1 MQPGLETILPLVEKP
16 ARYTGGETGA
26 APPARPGELRFVL
39 CYPDVYEIGMSHK
52 GFLNLYAAL
61 AGVEGVAVERCFA
74 PWGDMAAELRRRGVP
89 LGALESGLP
98 LADADALGFS
108 IATPLNFTT
117 ALSMLELAGVPLL
130 AAERGEDDPLVIAG
144 GQAMFNAE
152 PMADFLD
159 VVALGE
165 GDEMVVEL
173 TEVVRAAKADG
184 AARDETV
191 RRLGAVEGAYVPS
204 WYEASYNGGA
214 FAGLRRKEPSAPAR
228 VRKRTPADA
237 AAVPAAAPLVANVPP
252 THDRL
257 AVEVMRG
264 CVWGCRFCQA
274 GMVTRPAR
282 ERDAGTCLAE
292 AEALTSATGAA
303 ALSFLALNACDYSA
317 LEPLLENV
325 RSSRPDVNLSLPAA
339 RISSYRGE
347 LSAALISQRRSQ
359 QTFAPEVGTDRL
371 RAAVNKDFTNDD
383 VVAAVA
389 AAGRAGCQNVK
400 LYFMVGLPSEA
411 DDDVAAV
418 GELIAACRRALRDG
432 LGRWGNLS
440 AAVSP
445 FVPQAH
451 TPFQWLGLAP
461 PEVLARR
468 IALVKKAAPRQ
479 VKVDGEVGSRVLE
492 ACLARGGRRLGPV
505 ILEAYRRGA
514 SFDAWRDRYDAGAWE
529 AAFAAAG
536 LDMEA
541 YARRELPL
549 DAPLPWDHVD
559 AGVTKDVLVA
569 EFERAAEGRPTPRCE
584 DVACRRCGACDDDG
598 ATLQFATRS
607 LPGTESPARA
617 PHTEKKQRL
626 RFAYGKVGPWRWLS
640 HLELYRLLLAQLR
653 RAGVPLSRSG
663 GFSPKPRLVLAPAL
677 PVGVAGAEEYGEV
690 FLYEETAPDDFLA
703 RVNDEEPFALAR
715 AWEED
720 VRGPALERIL
730 AGAHYRVAFAPLA
743 ASLDLRTEAVLDNV
757 DEGLSG
763 GDPIASGRSGA
774 RNLGDEFRLESW
786 SREEAAL
793 EFYLAAGAA
802 GALYDVV
809 ARLAGVSPAE
819 ARAARVTRTR
829 AVPAETGAVG
839 Q

>member
-16 ARYTGGETGA
+16 ARYIGGETGA

-39 CYPDVYEIGMSHK
+39 CYPDVYQIGMSHK

-61 AGVEGVAVERCFA
+61 AEVDGVAAERCFA
-74 PWGDMAAELRRRGVP
+74 PWGDMAAELRRRAVP

-98 LADADALGFS
+98 LSSADVLGFS
-108 IATPLNFTT
+108 FATPLNFTT
-117 ALSMLELAGVPLL
+117 ALSMLELAGVPLF
-130 AAERGEDDPLVIAG
+130 AAERGDADPVVVGG

-159 VVALGE
+159 AVALGE
-165 GDEMVVEL
+165 GDELVVEL
-173 TEVVRAAKADG
+173 AEVVRAAKTDG
-184 AARDETV
+184 VTRAEMLK
-191 RRLGAVEGAYVPS
+191 RLGGVAGVYVPS
-204 WYEASYNGGA
+204 WYEATYDGGL

-237 AAVPAAAPLVANVPP
+237 AAVPAPPPLVANVPP
-252 THDRL
+252 IHDRL
-257 AVEVMRG
+257 AVEVTRG

-282 ERDAGTCLAE
+282 ERDADACLGE
-292 AEALTSATGAA
+292 AKALTTATGAS
-303 ALSFLALNACDYSA
+303 ALSFLALSACDYSA

-359 QTFAPEVGTDRL
+359 QTFAPEVGADRL
-371 RAAVNKDFTNDD
+371 RAFINKDFTNDD
-383 VVAAVA
+383 VIAAVA

-400 LYFMVGLPSEA
+400 LYFMVGLPSET
-411 DDDVAAV
+411 DDDAAAV
-418 GELIAACRRALRDG
+418 GKLIALCRRALRDG

-468 IALVKKAAPRQ
+468 IALAKKAAPRQ
-479 VKVDGEVGSRVLE
+479 VKVDGDVGSRVLE
-492 ACLARGGRRLGPV
+492 ACLARGDRRLGPV
-505 ILEAYRRGA
+505 ILEAHRRGA
-514 SFDAWRDRYDAGAWE
+514 RFDAWRDHYDAEAWE

-536 LDMEA
+536 LYMET
-541 YARRELPL
+541 YARRELSL
-549 DAPLPWDHVD
+549 EAPLPWDHVD
-559 AGVTKDVLVA
+559 VGVTKDFLAA
-569 EFERAAEGRPTPRCE
+569 EFKKAMEGRPTPPCE
-584 DVACRRCGACDDDG
+584 SVACRRCGACDDDG
-598 ATLQFATRS
+598 VTLQFAAS
-607 LPGTESPARA
+607 ELPKAEAPARPA
-617 PHTEKKQRL
+617 LTSRKQRL
-626 RFAYGKVGPWRWLS
+626 RFRYGKVGPRRWLS

-677 PVGVAGAEEYGEV
+677 PVGVAGLDEYGEV
-690 FLYEETAPDDFLA
+690 FLYEETAPQDFVA
-703 RVNDEEPFALAR
+703 RVNEEEPFVLAR
-715 AWEED
+715 AWEEA
-720 VRGPALERIL
+720 VRGPALEITVE
-730 AGAHYRVAFAPLA
+730 GAHYRVEFVPLA
-743 ASLDLRTEAVLDNV
+743 ASLNIQTETVLDNV
-757 DEGLSG
+757 D
-763 GDPIASGRSGA
+763 A
-774 RNLGDEFRLESW
+774 RLAEDSVVVSSRRGTKDLGDELQIESW
-786 SREEAAL
+786 SGEDGVL

-802 GALYDVV
+802 GSLYDVV
-809 ARLAGVSPAE
+809 AQLAGVSAAE
-819 ARAARVTRTR
+819 ARAARVTRTH
-829 AVPAETGAVG
+829 VVLAEADAVG
-839 Q
+839 D

>member
-16 ARYTGGETGA
+16 ARYIGGETGA
-26 APPARPGELRFVL
+26 APPARPGDLRFVL

-61 AGVEGVAVERCFA
+61 VGVDGVAVERCFA
-74 PWGDMAAELRRRGVP
+74 PWSDMAAELRRRGVP
-89 LGALESGLP
+89 LAALESGLP
-98 LADADALGFS
+98 LSAADALGFS
-108 IATPLNFTT
+108 FATPLNFTA
-117 ALSMLELAGVPLL
+117 ALMMLELARVPLL
-130 AAERGEDDPLVIAG
+130 AAERGEDNPLVIGG

-159 VVALGE
+159 AVALGE
-165 GDEMVVEL
+165 GDELVVEL
-173 TEVVRAAKADG
+173 AEVVRAAKAEG
-184 AARDETV
+184 AARAETL

-204 WYEASYNGGA
+204 WYEATYDGGL
-214 FAGLRRKEPSAPAR
+214 FAGLRRKNASAPAR
-228 VRKRTPADA
+228 VRKRTPAGA
-237 AAVPAAAPLVANVPP
+237 AAVPAAAPIVANVPP
-252 THDRL
+252 IHDRP
-257 AVEVMRG
+257 AVEVARG

-282 ERDAGTCLAE
+282 ERDADVCLGE
-292 AEALTSATGAA
+292 AEALTTATGAS

-317 LEPLLENV
+317 LELLLENV

-359 QTFAPEVGTDRL
+359 QTFAPEVGADRL
-371 RAAVNKDFTNDD
+371 RAAINKDFTNDD
-383 VVAAVA
+383 VVVAVA

-400 LYFMVGLPSEA
+400 LYFMVGLPSET
-411 DDDVAAV
+411 DDDAAAI

-468 IALVKKAAPRQ
+468 IALVKKGAPRQ
-479 VKVDGEVGSRVLE
+479 VKVEGEVGSRVLE

-529 AAFAAAG
+529 GAFAAAG

-541 YARRELPL
+541 YARRELSL
-549 DAPLPWDHVD
+549 EAPLPWDHVGV
-559 AGVTKDVLVA
+559 GVTKDFLAA
-569 EFERAAEGRPTPRCE
+569 EFERAAEGRPTARCE
-584 DVACRRCGACDDDG
+584 DVACRRCGACDDHV
-598 ATLQFATRS
+598 TLRFATPE
-607 LPGTESPARA
+607 LPPAQAPAPA

-640 HLELYRLLLAQLR
+640 HLELHRLLLAQLR
-653 RAGVPLSRSG
+653 RAGAPLSRSG

-690 FLYEETAPDDFLA
+690 FLYEETAPDDFVA
-703 RVNDEEPFALAR
+703 RVNEEGPFALAR
-715 AWEED
+715 AWGED
-720 VRGPALERIL
+720 VRGPALETSL
-730 AGAHYRVAFAPLA
+730 EGAHYRVAFAPLA
-743 ASLDLRTEAVLDNV
+743 ASLNMRKEAVRDGV
-757 DEGLSG
+757 DARLAQ
-763 GDPIASGRSGA
+763 GDVVVSSRRGKRD
-774 RNLGDEFRLESW
+774 LGDELRLESW
-786 SREEAAL
+786 SREEASI

-809 ARLAGVSPAE
+809 AQLAGVSPAE
-819 ARAARVTRTR
+819 ARAARVTRTGVVLAR
-829 AVPAETGAVG
+829 ADAVG
-839 Q
+839 N